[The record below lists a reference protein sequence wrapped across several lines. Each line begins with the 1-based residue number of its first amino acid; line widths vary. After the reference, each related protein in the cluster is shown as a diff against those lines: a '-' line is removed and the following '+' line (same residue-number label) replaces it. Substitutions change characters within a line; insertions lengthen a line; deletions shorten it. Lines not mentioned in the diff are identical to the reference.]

1 MAIFFDEKL
10 KAFYLESKNVTYAFR
25 VNEYGFL
32 QHLYYG
38 KRISRDDLNYSVHLL
53 PRGRGATIYGAKG
66 ANQSLNNYGNE
77 CPTFGRGDFRES
89 MLSFCDDKGVRVGD
103 LQYDGYEILDKK
115 PSLDGMPSVRGEQTL
130 VVRLKDLRMKVTVSL
145 FYTVFED
152 LPVILRHTEILND
165 GNESFALER
174 AYSFNVDMNDANW
187 DVLTLYGAHNRER
200 SMQRTPVS
208 RGIFSVDSRKGCSSA
223 HMNPFMAIMR
233 KNTDENVGEVYGYN
247 LVWSGDFTFKA
258 QVEENETLRVTG
270 GINDYDFAWE
280 LGKGEKFTTPEM
292 VMVYSD
298 EGLGGMS
305 RAFHDLY
312 RSYLINTRFV
322 HQARPIVINTWE
334 AVIFNFDTQ
343 KLCEIIDSVAD
354 TGIEMLVLDDGWFG
368 ARNSDT
374 AGLGDWFVNKEKL
387 PQGLTPVIEYAHKK
401 GMKFGLWFEPEMVNK
416 DSDLYRAHPEWVIRV
431 DDLEPCL
438 GRNQLVLDLTRD
450 DVCEYIIESISKILR
465 ENAID
470 YVKWDMN
477 RSLTDNYSTALGCK
491 SKETHHRYVLGLY
504 KICEAIVNGFPNVLF
519 EGCASGGARF
529 DPAMLYYFP
538 QIWTSDNTD
547 AYARTHIQYGTSM
560 CYPLSTQSCHVAC
573 CPSHQTGRITP
584 FATRGDI
591 AHLGITGYELDTTKC
606 SDEERAMIKK
616 QIEQYKKMEDLV
628 LYGDLYRLNNPLE
641 ENLFA
646 EMLVSKDKSKAH
658 ITVMRP
664 LAMSN
669 QEIIRVY
676 PKGLDKTARYYIP
689 ELELVLG
696 GDTLMQVGLVAQ
708 LQWGDFTTKT
718 FTLERIEK

>member
-280 LGKGEKFTTPEM
+280 LGKGEK
-292 VMVYSD
+292 S
-298 EGLGGMS
+298 S
-305 RAFHDLY
+305 
-312 RSYLINTRFV
+312 
-322 HQARPIVINTWE
+322 
-334 AVIFNFDTQ
+334 
-343 KLCEIIDSVAD
+343 
-354 TGIEMLVLDDGWFG
+354 
-368 ARNSDT
+368 
-374 AGLGDWFVNKEKL
+374 
-387 PQGLTPVIEYAHKK
+387 
-401 GMKFGLWFEPEMVNK
+401 
-416 DSDLYRAHPEWVIRV
+416 IR
-431 DDLEPCL
+431 
-438 GRNQLVLDLTRD
+438 
-450 DVCEYIIESISKILR
+450 I
-465 ENAID
+465 
-470 YVKWDMN
+470 
-477 RSLTDNYSTALGCK
+477 
-491 SKETHHRYVLGLY
+491 
-504 KICEAIVNGFPNVLF
+504 
-519 EGCASGGARF
+519 
-529 DPAMLYYFP
+529 
-538 QIWTSDNTD
+538 
-547 AYARTHIQYGTSM
+547 
-560 CYPLSTQSCHVAC
+560 
-573 CPSHQTGRITP
+573 
-584 FATRGDI
+584 
-591 AHLGITGYELDTTKC
+591 
-606 SDEERAMIKK
+606 
-616 QIEQYKKMEDLV
+616 
-628 LYGDLYRLNNPLE
+628 
-641 ENLFA
+641 
-646 EMLVSKDKSKAH
+646 
-658 ITVMRP
+658 
-664 LAMSN
+664 
-669 QEIIRVY
+669 
-676 PKGLDKTARYYIP
+676 
-689 ELELVLG
+689 
-696 GDTLMQVGLVAQ
+696 
-708 LQWGDFTTKT
+708 
-718 FTLERIEK
+718 